1 MVHLPTSQV
10 AVVTRRLAPA
20 LLLLLLLPQL
30 APAQSFPKGPVQMLI
45 PFGPGG
51 TTDLMARALQPEL
64 DRALGGS
71 VVIVNKAGAG
81 GAIALADLARAKP
94 DGQTIAMTTIG
105 PQVLQPALRKL
116 TYAAGDF
123 DFICGTYDVPL
134 MLMVKADSP
143 FKSLADVT
151 AFAKQKPGELTY
163 GSSGQGTSL
172 HIAMAALLSRAGV
185 TGLHIPYKSSG
196 EMVTGLAGGHI
207 MMFMETPAVA
217 TQYQLRPVAI
227 LAPKRLDAF
236 PGVPTAAEQGT
247 DVRGSVWGGLTGPKG
262 MPADV
267 RQRLEE
273 ACATATATEAYRS
286 AASRLNN
293 PLVYRNA
300 RDFQAFAEA
309 EAKAYATVVREF
321 GLEEK

>member
-1 MVHLPTSQV
+1 MDTSKL
-10 AVVTRRLAPA
+10 RLAVA
-20 LLLLLLLPQL
+20 ASTMCLLLLPGL
-30 APAQSFPKGPVQMLI
+30 GAAQTFPKGPVQMLI

-64 DRALGGS
+64 DRALAGS

-81 GAIALADLARAKP
+81 GSVALAELARAKP

-105 PQVLQPALRKL
+105 AQVLQPALRKL
-116 TYAAGDF
+116 SYATGDF
-123 DFICGTYDVPL
+123 DFICGTYDVPV
-134 MLMVKADSP
+134 MMMVKADSP
-143 FKSLADVT
+143 FKSLADVL
-151 AFAKQKPGELTY
+151 AFARKEPGALTY

-185 TGLHIPYKSSG
+185 TGLHVPYKSSG
-196 EMVTGLAGGHI
+196 EMVTGLAGNHI

-217 TQYQLRPVAI
+217 TQYQLRPLVV
-227 LAPKRLDAF
+227 LAQKRLDNF
-236 PGVPTAAEQGT
+236 SGVPTAAELGL
-247 DVRGSVWGGLTGPKG
+247 DVRGSVWGGLVGPKG
-262 MPADV
+262 MPADI

-273 ACATATATEAYRS
+273 ACATAAATEAYRS
-286 AASRLNN
+286 AAARLNN

-309 EAKAYATVVREF
+309 EAKAYANVVREF